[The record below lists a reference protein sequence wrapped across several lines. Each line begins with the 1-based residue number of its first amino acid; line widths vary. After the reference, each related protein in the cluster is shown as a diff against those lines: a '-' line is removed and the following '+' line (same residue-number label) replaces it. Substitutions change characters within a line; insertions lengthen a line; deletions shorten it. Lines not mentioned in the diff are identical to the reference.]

1 MSRLT
6 ISAYQDLEAQRRR
19 HEEQLR
25 SALLRALDKLDAL
38 ACVLERL
45 DEAPASCTA
54 EARTL
59 LSESPNTSALSR
71 LEAIANKISA
81 DHAVFERAIVQAR
94 IDRERLAMSARS
106 LSRNAT
112 ASESALLSQI
122 IRQAPSADKNAF
134 VALRKSFEDMVTRRI
149 LDAGR
154 SDQAAKPAG
163 APLSGEAAILA
174 RALMGPADTIVLPQ
188 TPLPD
193 ETNRAITGLERLL
206 ETLGRLGPEGDALR
220 ARADQL
226 LDDLDARDFQL
237 KLDSLNLDGAE
248 LIAALR
254 ARSDLR
260 DRVAAAVDA
269 LAPFDDP
276 SSTALRMRLAAAESL
291 QGKSLRD
298 LIDDASLHAGQ
309 LALQED
315 ARRARAAII
324 AGLQTMGYEIEQ
336 SSPAWQPGE
345 RINARR
351 PEEPNY
357 DVQLAALGDGKVQAK
372 VRAFVHSGRSAD
384 SLIRDREVEERWC
397 TDIRALHERLEQ
409 QGLGAVLQHD
419 DAPGSGEAILVER
432 KDAQRSNRLPP
443 AGRQA
448 TE

>member
-19 HEEQLR
+19 REAQLH

-38 ACVLERL
+38 ARVLEPL
-45 DEAPASCTA
+45 DEAPASCRTV
-54 EARTL
+54 ARTL
-59 LSESPNTSALSR
+59 LSESLDTSALSQ
-71 LEAIANKISA
+71 LEAISTEVSA
-81 DHAVFERAIVQAR
+81 DLAVFERAILQAR
-94 IDRERLAMSARS
+94 TDRERLAMSARS
-106 LSRNAT
+106 LSRSAA

-122 IRQAPSADKNAF
+122 IRQAASADKNAF
-134 VALRKSFEDMVTRRI
+134 VALRKSFEDIVTRRI
-149 LDAGR
+149 LDTGR
-154 SDQAAKPAG
+154 SDHAAKPAG

-226 LDDLDARDFQL
+226 LNDLDARDFQL

-254 ARSDLR
+254 AQSEVRNNI
-260 DRVAAAVDA
+260 AAAVDA

-276 SSTALRMRLAAAESL
+276 SSTALRIRLAAAESL
-291 QGKSLRD
+291 PEASLRD
-298 LIDDASLHAGQ
+298 MIDDATSHARHI
-309 LALQED
+309 ALQED

-345 RINARR
+345 RISARR

-357 DVQLAALGDGKVQAK
+357 DVQLAAMGDGKVQAK
-372 VRAFVHSGRSAD
+372 VRAFVHSGRSAN
-384 SLIRDREVEERWC
+384 SRIRDREVEERWC
-397 TDIRALHERLEQ
+397 TDILSLHERLEQ
-409 QGLGAVLQHD
+409 QGLGAMLQHD
-419 DAPGSGEAILVER
+419 EAPGSSEVVLVE
-432 KDAQRSNRLPP
+432 KHDAQRT
-443 AGRQA
+443 GRTAPVGRKA
-448 TE
+448 TD